1 MADPFKAY
9 RTASGRSVQDSLK
22 LFGDKAEKSLGRQLY
37 REATGIIMSSQGLV
51 PVDTTALKSSKYVT
65 EPERD
70 GDVITVFLGYGGPAA
85 QINKKTGEST
95 DAYALYVHENL
106 EAFHP
111 VGTAKYLEMPFD
123 QAKSGMGARI
133 AAAIRADMH
142 GGLTS
147 LGDPG
152 EEAI

>member
-1 MADPFKAY
+1 MAGAFKSY
-9 RTASGRSVQDSLK
+9 RTASGRSVQDSLR
-22 LFGDKAEKSLGRQLY
+22 LYGARAELSLGRALY
-37 REATGIIMSSQGLV
+37 REGLGIMASSQGLV
-51 PVDTTALKSSKYVT
+51 PVDTTALRSSGYVQ

-70 GDVITVFLGYGGPAA
+70 ADLITVYLGYGGPAA
-85 QINKKTGEST
+85 KINSKTGEST

-111 VGTAKYLEMPFD
+111 VGMAKYLEMPFD

-142 GGLTS
+142 GGQTS